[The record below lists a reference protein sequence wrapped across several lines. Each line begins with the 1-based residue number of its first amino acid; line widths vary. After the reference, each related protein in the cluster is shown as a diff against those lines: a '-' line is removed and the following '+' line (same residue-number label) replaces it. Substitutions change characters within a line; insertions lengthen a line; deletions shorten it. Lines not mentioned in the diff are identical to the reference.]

1 MTKSDYKKIK
11 TLISSQIR
19 EFVVEFA
26 ASNENRSV
34 YALALDVNEDYG
46 DIIVCINTEES
57 LSKRASSVY
66 TDYSEDEI
74 GGISGIRFN
83 PGEFEFSRVL
93 DLGDFQEAYEKKIET
108 LKTEASVLRNQEKLS
123 EAAAEALLESRDTF
137 NILDTTEDFIFY
149 HCFQNSSHEQSQRLI
164 LKTVDRASFE
174 KCFPEIAEYE
184 NLRDEI
190 SNKENSEKVIFWLSL
205 MRAYAMNRPTKYSR
219 IYFQSH
225 GPWDIEEELA
235 SIGPMVISPVIDL
248 LEELAPMPPFNE
260 KGTAEFAED
269 GAISRASSVSCNLL
283 FTLRK
288 LEHIPEFAV
297 RSLTEILSGLVR
309 HARTAPPNEPVSLVI
324 PNIARAL
331 HALCSDRFPPEQLAK
346 GNRIEN
352 IEDYL
357 ART

>member
-1 MTKSDYKKIK
+1 MTKSDYQKIK

-19 EFVVEFA
+19 EFVLGFA
-26 ASNENRSV
+26 ASKENRGV

-46 DIIVCINTEES
+46 DAIVCVNTEES
-57 LSKRASSVY
+57 LSKRVSSVY
-66 TDYSEDEI
+66 TGYSEDEI
-74 GGISGIRFN
+74 GGMSGIRFN

-93 DLGDFQEAYEKKIET
+93 DLGNFQKAYEKKIES
-108 LKTEASVLRNQEKLS
+108 LKTEASVLRSQEKLS
-123 EAAAEALLESRDTF
+123 ETVAEALLESRGTF

-149 HCFQNSSHEQSQRLI
+149 HCFHDSSHEQSQRLI
-164 LKTVDRASFE
+164 LKTVDRASFD

-184 NLRDEI
+184 KLQNEI
-190 SNKENSEKVIFWLSL
+190 SNKKQSEQVKFWLSL
-205 MRAYAMNRPTKYSR
+205 MRAHALNRPTKYSR

-235 SIGPMVISPVIDL
+235 SIGPMVVSPVIDL
-248 LEELAPMPPFNE
+248 LKELTPMPPFNE

-269 GAISRASSVSCNLL
+269 GAISRACSVSCDLL
-283 FTLRK
+283 LTLRK
-288 LEHIPEFAV
+288 LGHVPEFAV
-297 RSLTEILSGLVR
+297 RSLTEILSSLVR
-309 HARTAPPNEPVSLVI
+309 NARAAPPNEPVSLVI

-331 HALCSDRFPPEQLAK
+331 HVLRPDRFPPEQLAK

-352 IEDYL
+352 IDDYL